1 MDMSVNTDLATAE
14 QRLSALGIEL
24 PPPPSPFG
32 SYVEA
37 VRSDNLVYFSGMVP
51 VWGHE
56 PRVRGRIGADLT
68 TEQGKEAAE
77 QAMLSGIAAA
87 REFLGSLDHVTRVI
101 KLCVYMLTT
110 PDFVDH
116 PKVADGASDLLQR
129 IFGKE
134 KLPVRLV
141 AGLASSPLGM
151 PVVVEFLLEAPH
163 PGGS

>member
-1 MDMSVNTDLATAE
+1 MNTKTNAASAE
-14 QRLSALGIEL
+14 QRLAESGIVL

-37 VRSDNLVYFSGMVP
+37 VRTGNLVYFSGMVP

-77 QAMLSGIAAA
+77 QAMLSGLAAA
-87 REFLGSLDHVTRVI
+87 REFLGSLDHVTHVV
-101 KLCVYMLTT
+101 KVAVYMATT
-110 PDFVDH
+110 QDFVDH
-116 PKVADGASDLLQR
+116 PAVADGATDLVQKL
-129 IFGKE
+129 FGKE

-141 AGLASSPLGM
+141 FGAASLPLGM
-151 PVVVEFLLEAPH
+151 PVIVEFVLEVA
-163 PGGS
+163 

>member
-1 MDMSVNTDLATAE
+1 MSINADLTTAE
-14 QRLSALGIEL
+14 QRLLASGVEL

-37 VRSDNLVYFSGMVP
+37 VRSSGLVYFSGMVP

-87 REFLGSLDHVTRVI
+87 REFLGSLDHVTRVV
-101 KLCVYMLTT
+101 KLCVYMLAT

-116 PKVADGASDLLQR
+116 PKWLTEHRTFCRKYSGKRSFPSDWLL
-129 IFGKE
+129 G
-134 KLPVRLV
+134 LPVHPLV
-141 AGLASSPLGM
+141 CRS
-151 PVVVEFLLEAPH
+151 
-163 PGGS
+163 

>member
-1 MDMSVNTDLATAE
+1 MSINTDLMTAE
-14 QRLSALGIEL
+14 QRLSASGVEL

-37 VRSDNLVYFSGMVP
+37 VRSNSLVYFSGMVP

-77 QAMLSGIAAA
+77 QAMLSGLAAA
-87 REFLGSLDHVTRVI
+87 REFLGSLDHVTRVV
-101 KLCVYMLTT
+101 KLCVYMLAT

-134 KLPVRLV
+134 MLPVRLV

-151 PVVVEFLLEAPH
+151 PVVVEFVLEAPQ
-163 PGGS
+163 PGDS

>member
-1 MDMSVNTDLATAE
+1 MSTDPDTDTVSAE
-14 QRLSALGIEL
+14 QRLADAGIAL

-37 VRSDNLVYFSGMVP
+37 VRSGNVVYFSGMVP

-68 TEQGKEAAE
+68 TEQGQEAAE
-77 QAMLSGIAAA
+77 QAMLSGLAAA
-87 REFLGSLDHVTRVI
+87 REFLGSLNHVTRVI
-101 KLCVYMLTT
+101 KVAVHMLTT
-110 PDFVDH
+110 PDFMEH
-116 PKVADGASDLLQR
+116 PKVADGASDLLQK

-141 AGLASSPLGM
+141 SSLYSAPLGM
-151 PVVVEFLLEAPH
+151 PVIVEFVLEVD
-163 PGGS
+163 

>member
-1 MDMSVNTDLATAE
+1 MSSNTHVASAE
-14 QRLSALGIEL
+14 QRLAESGIVL

-37 VRSDNLVYFSGMVP
+37 VRSGNIVYFSGMVP

-56 PRVRGRIGADLT
+56 PRMRGRIGADLT

-77 QAMLSGIAAA
+77 QAMLSGLAAA
-87 REFLGSLDHVTRVI
+87 REFLGSLDQVTRVI
-101 KLCVYMLTT
+101 KVGVYMLTT
-110 PDFVDH
+110 PDFIEH
-116 PKVADGASDLLQR
+116 PKVADGASDLLEK

-141 AGLASSPLGM
+141 SALYSAPLGM
-151 PVVVEFLLEAPH
+151 PVIVEFVLEVA
-163 PGGS
+163 

>member
-1 MDMSVNTDLATAE
+1 MNTAANAMSAE
-14 QRLSALGIEL
+14 QRLAESGIVL

-37 VRSDNLVYFSGMVP
+37 VRTGNLVYFSGMVP

-77 QAMLSGIAAA
+77 QAMLSGLSAA
-87 REFLGSLDHVTRVI
+87 REFLGSIDQVTRVI
-101 KLCVYMLTT
+101 KVAVYMLTT
-110 PDFVDH
+110 PDFIEH
-116 PKVADGASDLLQR
+116 PKVADGATDLMERL
-129 IFGKE
+129 FGKE

-141 AGLASSPLGM
+141 SGLGSAPLGM
-151 PVVVEFLLEAPH
+151 PVIVEFVLEVA
-163 PGGS
+163 